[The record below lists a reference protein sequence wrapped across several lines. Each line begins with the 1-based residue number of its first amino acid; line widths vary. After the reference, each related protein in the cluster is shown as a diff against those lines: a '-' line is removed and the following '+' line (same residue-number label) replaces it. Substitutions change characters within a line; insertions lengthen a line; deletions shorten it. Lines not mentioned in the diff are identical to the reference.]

1 VKESGFLVQEM
12 LHGMTEEELQARSE
26 APLSFAANLKPLA
39 TPDI

>member
-1 VKESGFLVQEM
+1 

-26 APLSFAANLKPLA
+26 ASLSFSANLKPLA